1 MAICDIQKLNR
12 TLRADFLHMVEN
24 YLTLLKGEIE
34 NPDKMKSFECELSN
48 NRKLKFHFIETVTK
62 QKEYKVEFEFD
73 SESEDDIHSVCISD
87 HYSDV
92 EDAIFKINRDISQ
105 LFFEYPI

>member
-24 YLTLLKGEIE
+24 YLNLIKADIE
-34 NPDKMKSFECELSN
+34 NPDKMKSFECDLSN
-48 NRKLKFHFIETVTK
+48 NRKLKFQFIGALTK
-62 QKEYKVEFEFD
+62 QKEYEVEFEFD
-73 SESEDDIHSVCISD
+73 SESDDDIHSVCLSD

-92 EDAIFKINRDISQ
+92 ADAIFKINRDISQ
-105 LFFEYPI
+105 LFFKYPI